1 MKRLILVIFFLSAVL
16 TVQNAFAHD
25 LIIPEWRGISGTT
38 YQEWSF
44 STSSD
49 PVCPDVISNPFGT
62 ASADI
67 TVGQY
72 GSGWHNQLLGMGS
85 QTGYWDLGGTGGS
98 ITIGIDNVPEPNPYK
113 EIWIQITYYDDITA
127 PPEVVVPSA
136 TLISRQSGLLIEHV
150 STGGDWKLDQ
160 YVFRI
165 EPNPNHET
173 IQILPH
179 PHWMSVIDHV
189 IIDTFCVP
197 EPASLFVSLFGIVGL
212 LFAHIRR

>member
-1 MKRLILVIFFLSAVL
+1 MKRLVFVIWFLF
-16 TVQNAFAHD
+16 AFPVIPKAFSHD
-25 LIIPEWRGISGTT
+25 LIIPEWRGVDGTT
-38 YQEWSF
+38 FQEWSF
-44 STSSD
+44 STSAD
-49 PVCPDVISNPFGT
+49 PAIADILENPYGT
-62 ASADI
+62 AIADI
-67 TVGQY
+67 NVGQY

-85 QTGYWDLGGTGGS
+85 QTGYWDLGGVGGS
-98 ITIGIDNVPEPNPYK
+98 ITIEIDNVPETNPYK

-127 PPEVVVPSA
+127 PPDVFVTNGIFVSSQ
-136 TLISRQSGLLIEHV
+136 LGMLVEHV

-160 YVFRI
+160 YIFRI

-197 EPASLFVSLFGIVGL
+197 EPPGFLMSLSGIIGL
-212 LFAHIRR
+212 LFARIRR